1 MKFRVVRRLPDPQ
14 PTTPD
19 DAIEVVLN
27 GRPGLLDDYFIYG
40 PALWADLVPGI
51 AAHDRLDVASTNAKS
66 AVNDNSPV

>member
-1 MKFRVVRRLPDPQ
+1 
-14 PTTPD
+14 
-19 DAIEVVLN
+19 
-27 GRPGLLDDYFIYG
+27 LLDDYFIYG